1 MVKISFTHMQI
12 IMIIELPSILE
23 PHDFWPWL
31 PSGHTNEHN
40 LVTKNV
46 FIIKVRACYM
56 KCKFMDIQVLDW
68 K

>member
-1 MVKISFTHMQI
+1 MVKITHMQI

-46 FIIKVRACYM
+46 LIIKVRGL
-56 KCKFMDIQVLDW
+56 QQSV
-68 K
+68 